1 MLRVSCAFL
10 GTLLLS
16 TSRASA
22 VFMATRTSPSVLH
35 DADADRAVRDGL
47 GVSSVPSRA
56 TGVGAEQPG
65 VSRFLAQSRSTYEL
79 FGGPV
84 RPVGFNN
91 EGNKCYRNVLLQ
103 ALLTLP
109 RFVDEVLDHDVHTG
123 TIVYS
128 ALAFQQVKRM
138 IITVA
143 QGQAFQPSVNSFR
156 GFEEEDVMDYFQ
168 KLVLTDLL
176 GFASQFRGSYNID
189 SRCPV
194 AGCSG
199 RSCTHAQPMCYITVS
214 IDRRDRVSYSL
225 RDWSNDDP
233 SVDWNFCDTC
243 HTPSVTATRQ
253 QFINVLPDTLVLQCN
268 RFRRHRDRITKNSKT
283 LYPSLELTG

>member
-1 MLRVSCAFL
+1 MLSISCAIL
-10 GTLLLS
+10 GTLLIS
-16 TSRASA
+16 TSQASA
-22 VFMATRTSPSVLH
+22 LFMSTSTSPSVLH
-35 DADADRAVRDGL
+35 EADADRAVRDGL
-47 GVSSVPSRA
+47 SVSSVPSRA

-84 RPVGFNN
+84 RPVGFFN
-91 EGNKCYRNVLLQ
+91 EGQKCYRNVVLQ
-103 ALLTLP
+103 ALLALP
-109 RFVDEVLDHDVHTG
+109 RFVDEVLDHDVQNG

-128 ALAFQQVKRM
+128 PVAFQQFKNM

-143 QGQAFQPSVNSFR
+143 QGQTFQPSVNSFR
-156 GFEEEDVMDYFQ
+156 GFEEEDVMDYLQ
-168 KLVLTDLL
+168 KLVFNDLH

-199 RSCTHAQPMCYITVS
+199 RSFQLAEPMCYITVS

-225 RDWSNDDP
+225 RDWINDDP

-243 HTPSVTATRQ
+243 QTRSVTATRQ

-283 LYPSLELTG
+283 FYPSLELTG